1 MKRAMAQM
9 EPLRIYIDTSV
20 LGGCFDVEFAE
31 WSNGL
36 IDDFRAGRLVP
47 VLSDMTAAEVVD
59 APAQV
64 RELHQE
70 MLLLAGVLLVIT
82 PQVVDLV
89 TAYEARKILAAKYV
103 ADMRHIALATVAAVD
118 ALVSWNFK
126 HIVRLEK
133 IRLFNAVNVESGYQA
148 LNILT
153 PREVTT
159 HEST

>member
-1 MKRAMAQM
+1 MAQM

-36 IDDFRAGRLVP
+36 IGDFRAGRLVP

-59 APAQV
+59 APPQV

-70 MLLLAGVLLVIT
+70 MLVLAGTVLVIT

-103 ADMRHIALATVAAVD
+103 ADMRHIALATIAAVD

-133 IRLFNAVNVESGYQA
+133 IRLFNAVNVESGYQS
-148 LNILT
+148 LNILS

>member
-1 MKRAMAQM
+1 MGSTRSGSGT
-9 EPLRIYIDTSV
+9 R
-20 LGGCFDVEFAE
+20 
-31 WSNGL
+31 NGWNSIAL
-36 IDDFRAGRLVP
+36 
-47 VLSDMTAAEVVD
+47 
-59 APAQV
+59 
-64 RELHQE
+64 
-70 MLLLAGVLLVIT
+70 
-82 PQVVDLV
+82 

-133 IRLFNAVNVESGYQA
+133 IRLFNAVNVESGYQS
-148 LNILT
+148 LNILS